1 MRHGTAQTGTKLQKE
16 KLMKNRIKIKIF
28 TLALLTFML
37 ISALASEN
45 PVRAEAGLKDGTYDF
60 SSCAVTKFQIR
71 NNTLTLK
78 TEKKHGS
85 EITSNKNSEYKSY
98 KLKARVS
105 KNCKYIL
112 EYYVRGVG
120 ELDSRRKTDYR
131 EIKDII
137 DFDRSCYR
145 ETGAANNVVS
155 SYIKVKNG
163 MVAKIVYRAM

>member
-1 MRHGTAQTGTKLQKE
+1 
-16 KLMKNRIKIKIF
+16 MKNRIKIF

-112 EYYVRGVG
+112 EYYGRGVG

-137 DFDRSCYR
+137 DSDRSCYR

>member
-1 MRHGTAQTGTKLQKE
+1 
-16 KLMKNRIKIKIF
+16 MKNRIKIF

-37 ISALASEN
+37 ISASVFGN
-45 PVRAEAGLKDGTYDF
+45 PARAEARIKDGDYSF

-78 TEKKHGS
+78 TEKKPGS
-85 EITSNKNSEYKSY
+85 EITRNKNSEYKSY

-120 ELDSRRKTDYR
+120 ELDSRRKTDYM

-137 DFDRSCYR
+137 DFDRSWYV
-145 ETGAANNVVS
+145 ETGAANNVLK
-155 SYIKVKNG
+155 SYIKMKNG
-163 MVAKIVYRAM
+163 RVVKIVYCAM